1 MDQTDCGKRY
11 MCELAALPAEK
22 LTNEEARTLAMF
34 QVRLTNE
41 ISLRSPQIS

>member
-11 MCELAALPAEK
+11 MCELAAFPSEK

-34 QVRLTNE
+34 QVRLTNK
-41 ISLRSPQIS
+41 ISLLSSQRS